1 MYSVQFV
8 KKNIRSLCTAP
19 KIFNDGLLGQMMT
32 SDCSKNITIG
42 LSIPKNRYLELKIV
56 VLALI

>member
-32 SDCSKNITIG
+32 SDCSKSITIG
-42 LSIPKNRYLELKIV
+42 LSILKNPYLDFKIA